1 MATTTAAVGKPTWQE
16 IAKTAQEYRDST
28 LNLNPPIP
36 EVPTDLPLDVTAIPN
51 NLLSPEA
58 VAITQTPPEE
68 LVKSLA
74 LGRLTS
80 LAVTTAFLQRAGVAQ
95 KLVWLS
101 GPPSTSDANQA
112 KVNCITELLSEKAI
126 ARAKYLDDF
135 FTLHKKPIGPLHG
148 LPISVKEHI
157 AMKGLGLNIGF
168 VSWWGRE
175 AEEDAYLLEIL
186 WEAGCVFYVRT
197 TEPQALMHLETSSNL
212 YGVTTNPF
220 NRNLSAGGSSGGEGA
235 LMGLRGSCLG
245 VGSDIGG
252 SIRSPAAN
260 CGVYGLRPTSYR
272 LPLGG
277 FTATMLGSEQI
288 VPVCGPFGTTLEGVK
303 LFMKTVLAAKPW
315 LLDPSLVPF
324 PWRDQHSHLET
335 RNGKKLKVGVIWH
348 DEVVLPHPPVRRA
361 LREVVEKLRA
371 IDTIEVV
378 DWKPLRHAEA
388 WEIITSLYFCD
399 GASEEIQAIEES
411 GEPFRPLSVHILK
424 DNPYVK
430 RLSIEELWYW
440 TLRRDAYRIE
450 YAKAW
455 NDTANKPAADEESAR
470 PVDVI
475 LCPAT
480 PGASTPLDTAKY
492 WCYTSQ
498 WNLLDYPALVF
509 PVSKVDPQIDLAEQ
523 EFEFMT
529 QQDLDNHH
537 LCLLFPLS
545 FPGFFRIYDMHNT
558 IPPKFT
564 LLSCA
569 AFNNFA

>member
-1 MATTTAAVGKPTWQE
+1 M
-16 IAKTAQEYRDST
+16 
-28 LNLNPPIP
+28 
-36 EVPTDLPLDVTAIPN
+36 PL
-51 NLLSPEA
+51 
-58 VAITQTPPEE
+58 
-68 LVKSLA
+68 
-74 LGRLTS
+74 
-80 LAVTTAFLQRAGVAQ
+80 RA
-95 KLVWLS
+95 S
-101 GPPSTSDANQA
+101 STSDANEE
-112 KVNCITELLSEKAI
+112 KVNCITELLPERAI

-135 FTLHKKPIGPLHG
+135 LTRHKKPIGPLHG

-157 AMKGLGLNIGF
+157 QMKGLGLNIGF
-168 VSWWGRE
+168 VSWWGRK
-175 AEEDAYLLEIL
+175 AEEDAHLLEIL

-245 VGSDIGG
+245 IGSDIGG

-272 LPLGG
+272 LPLDG
-277 FTATMLGSEQI
+277 FMATMMGSEQI
-288 VPVCGPFGTTLEGVK
+288 VPVSGPFSTTLEGVK
-303 LFMKTVLAAKPW
+303 LFMKTIIAAKPW
-315 LLDPSLVPF
+315 LSAPSLVPF
-324 PWRDQHSHLET
+324 PWRDQYSHLET
-335 RNGKKLKVGVIWH
+335 RNGKKLKVGVMWE
-348 DEVVLPHPPVRRA
+348 DEVVRPHPPVRRA

-388 WEIITSLYFCD
+388 WDIIARLYFCD
-399 GASEEIQAIEES
+399 GAAEEIQSIEES
-411 GEPFRPLSVHILK
+411 GEPFRPLSTHILK

-440 TLRRDAYRIE
+440 TLRREAYRKE
-450 YAKAW
+450 YAEVW
-455 NDTANKPAADEESAR
+455 NDTANTKPAADDFSSGGGGSAQ

-480 PGASTPLDTAKY
+480 PGASSRLDTAKY

-509 PVSKVDPQIDLAEQ
+509 PVSKVDPQIDLADQVFESKNEQ
-523 EFEFMT
+523 
-529 QQDLDNHH
+529 DVYNHK
-537 LCLLFPLS
+537 LCMSFLSSFLS
-545 FPGFFRIYDMHNT
+545 FPLISFSFLCFLNPPFKFFLLGLLLSKIKNLADRIFFYYHFFFFFR
-558 IPPKFT
+558 
-564 LLSCA
+564 
-569 AFNNFA
+569 

>member
-1 MATTTAAVGKPTWQE
+1 MHRSLYG
-16 IAKTAQEYRDST
+16 S
-28 LNLNPPIP
+28 L
-36 EVPTDLPLDVTAIPN
+36 DL
-51 NLLSPEA
+51 
-58 VAITQTPPEE
+58 
-68 LVKSLA
+68 
-74 LGRLTS
+74 
-80 LAVTTAFLQRAGVAQ
+80 
-95 KLVWLS
+95 
-101 GPPSTSDANQA
+101 STSYANQA
-112 KVNCITELLSEKAI
+112 KVNCITELLPERAI

-168 VSWWGRE
+168 VSWWGRD
-175 AEEDAYLLEIL
+175 AEEDAYLLKIL

-245 VGSDIGG
+245 IGSDIGG
-252 SIRSPAAN
+252 SIRCPAAN

-272 LPLGG
+272 LPLAG
-277 FTATMLGSEQI
+277 FTATMMGSEQI
-288 VPVCGPFGTTLEGVK
+288 MPVCGPFSTTLEGVK
-303 LFMKTVLAAKPW
+303 LFMKTVLATKPW
-315 LLDPSLVPF
+315 LSDPSLVPF
-324 PWRDQHSHLET
+324 PWRDQQSHLET
-335 RNGKKLKVGVIWH
+335 RNGKKLKVGVMWS

-361 LREVVEKLRA
+361 LREIVEKLRA
-371 IDTIEVV
+371 TDNIEVV

-388 WEIITSLYFCD
+388 WEIVASLYFCD

-411 GEPFRPLSVHILK
+411 GEPFRPLSIHILK
-424 DNPYVK
+424 NNPNVK

-440 TLRRDAYRIE
+440 TLRRDAYRKD

-455 NDTANKPAADEESAR
+455 NDTAIKPAADGSSVDGESAR

-480 PGASTPLDTAKY
+480 PGASSLLNTAKY

-509 PVSKVDPQIDLAEQ
+509 PVSKVDPQTDLPEP
-523 EFEFMT
+523 EFESMNE
-529 QQDLDNHH
+529 QDLYNHK
-537 LCLLFPLS
+537 LCLLSPLS
-545 FPGFFRIYDMHNT
+545 FSRKSFS
-558 IPPKFT
+558 
-564 LLSCA
+564 LLCII
-569 AFNNFA
+569 